1 MKQNPIY
8 TVSQVNRYLKK
19 IILNDMVLQDIR
31 VLGEISN
38 FKFHKPSGHMYFTLK
53 DGDNLLRAVF
63 FKSKNQQ
70 LSFMPSEGMNV
81 VARGNTSIYE
91 RSGTFQLY
99 VEELEPEGQGA
110 LYQAFEKLKAEL
122 QQQGLFDAAHKKP
135 LPYIPRKVGV
145 ITSPTG
151 AAIRDFIAALQR
163 RFPYLHVSIFPVAV
177 QGRDSPSQI
186 VNALKKMDVQG
197 VYDILVLTRGGG
209 SLEELWSFN
218 DEDVAR
224 AIFST
229 KTPVVSAVGHE
240 TDFTIADFVAD
251 HRAST
256 PTAAAELITPDK
268 HDLIK
273 QLSVMEAR
281 LKSFVNN
288 NILRR
293 FHLLKHLSS
302 NRSMKYVLDKINHQ
316 AIRIDELGQRLIRG
330 MEYDLKIKRST
341 VKSLEDR
348 MNSLNPANIMER
360 GFALVVDEN
369 NMIIKTI
376 DHVSVEKDLE
386 IVFADGR
393 ARCQV
398 KRINKKGL

>member
-1 MKQNPIY
+1 MKQNPVY

-38 FKFHKPSGHMYFTLK
+38 FKFHKPSGHIYFTLK

-70 LSFMPSEGMNV
+70 LSFMPSEGMSV
-81 VARGNTSIYE
+81 IARGNTSIYE
-91 RSGTFQLY
+91 RTGTFQLY
-99 VEELEPEGQGA
+99 VEELEPEGQGT
-110 LYQAFEKLKAEL
+110 LYQAFEKLKNEL
-122 QQQGLFDAAHKKP
+122 QKQGLFDAAHKKP

-151 AAIRDFIAALQR
+151 AAIRDFLAALQR
-163 RFPYLHVSIFPVAV
+163 RFPYLHVTIVPVAV
-177 QGRDSPSQI
+177 QGRDSPAQI
-186 VNALKKMDVQG
+186 VHALKQMDVQG
-197 VYDILVLTRGGG
+197 DYDILVLTRGGG

-218 DEDVAR
+218 DEAVAR

-229 KTPVVSAVGHE
+229 NTIVVSAVGHE

-256 PTAAAELITPDK
+256 PTAAVELITPDK
-268 HDLIK
+268 HDLITR
-273 QLSVMEAR
+273 LNVMEAR
-281 LKSFVNN
+281 LKSNIKN
-288 NILRR
+288 NILSR

-302 NRSMKYVLDKINHQ
+302 NRSLKYLLDKINHQ
-316 AIRIDELGQRLIRG
+316 SIRIDELGQRLIRE
-330 MEYDLKIKRST
+330 MEYDLKLKRSA
-341 VKSLEDR
+341 VDGLEDR
-348 MNSLNPANIMER
+348 INALNPINIMKR
-360 GFALVVDEN
+360 GFTLVVDED

-376 DHVSVEKDLE
+376 EHVRLEKELE
-386 IVFADGR
+386 IVFTDGR
-393 ARCQV
+393 VSCQV
-398 KRINKKGL
+398 KGMNKTRI